1 MRLMMSFVTVC
12 TYKLGR
18 DERMNE
24 RPSPRALL
32 SFTEAPERVR
42 SSVPVVMFVPV
53 GIKKLTNVAVVRYKT
68 HGVRFEIACYKN
80 TVLAYRRGHEKDL
93 DNVLQSTQIYANVS
107 KGVFAK
113 EEDLVEAF
121 GTTDQE
127 AICKVILA
135 KGELQVSE
143 RERKVETESALRDA
157 VTTLVEKCVNPA
169 TKRPYPPGMI
179 ESALKN
185 IHFSIDTKRSA
196 KQQALEALPRLQ
208 EIFPIKRAEM
218 RFAVAV
224 PLDKEEKIVEF
235 ARENDGTVES
245 SDISANEATVNF
257 TVDPSQYRALD
268 KLAKQCKGRLEVVT
282 LAVMEE
288 GTMTGDFDA
297 DTMKV
302 TSEGRDAE
310 LQKAEEELASVQIS
324 RPVTKLVSAQRRAE
338 QPLSAADA
346 NILVQRCSIS
356 ALPEEHASRRD
367 RFADLDKYG
376 EGWEVELRAREGS
389 SIVDAVFYSPSGEL
403 FRTFAEARRSAMAA
417 SK

>member
-1 MRLMMSFVTVC
+1 MLA
-12 TYKLGR
+12 KLQQARVVACVGAR
-18 DERMNE
+18 A
-24 RPSPRALL
+24 RPVKPVA
-32 SFTEAPERVR
+32 
-42 SSVPVVMFVPV
+42 VVMFVPV

-121 GTTDQE
+121 GTSDQE

-143 RERKVETESALRDA
+143 KERKVETESALRDA

-179 ESALKN
+179 ESALKD

-218 RFAVAV
+218 RFAVAA
-224 PLDKEEKIVEF
+224 PLDKDTLIVCNPGQSAMIENPLF
-235 ARENDGTVES
+235 VQRNDKELGYQPGAIGARLTPTELLFRPS
-245 SDISANEATVNF
+245 RLSAR
-257 TVDPSQYRALD
+257 VDPRDPLD
-268 KLAKQCKGRLEVVT
+268 
-282 LAVMEE
+282 
-288 GTMTGDFDA
+288 
-297 DTMKV
+297 
-302 TSEGRDAE
+302 
-310 LQKAEEELASVQIS
+310 
-324 RPVTKLVSAQRRAE
+324 P
-338 QPLSAADA
+338 
-346 NILVQRCSIS
+346 
-356 ALPEEHASRRD
+356 
-367 RFADLDKYG
+367 
-376 EGWEVELRAREGS
+376 
-389 SIVDAVFYSPSGEL
+389 
-403 FRTFAEARRSAMAA
+403 
-417 SK
+417 

>member
-1 MRLMMSFVTVC
+1 
-12 TYKLGR
+12 
-18 DERMNE
+18 
-24 RPSPRALL
+24 
-32 SFTEAPERVR
+32 
-42 SSVPVVMFVPV
+42 MFVPV

-143 RERKVETESALRDA
+143 KERKVETESALRDA

-179 ESALKN
+179 ESALKD

-245 SDISANEATVNF
+245 TDITANEATVTF

-288 GTMTGDFDA
+288 GTGTGDFDA
-297 DTMKV
+297 DTMKA

-310 LQKAEEELASVQIS
+310 LQKAEEQLANVQIS
-324 RPVTKLVSAQRRAE
+324 RPVTKPAPAQRRIE
-338 QPLSAADA
+338 QPLSADDA
-346 NILVQRCSIS
+346 NILVPRCSIS

-417 SK
+417 YK